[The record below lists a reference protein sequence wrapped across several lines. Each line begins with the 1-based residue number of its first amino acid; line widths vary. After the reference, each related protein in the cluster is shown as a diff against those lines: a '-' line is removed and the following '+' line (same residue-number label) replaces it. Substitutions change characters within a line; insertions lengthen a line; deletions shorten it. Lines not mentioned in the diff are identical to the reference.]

1 MYREV
6 RMDGCRGRGRVG
18 TQDCASRQP
27 MEARADLSTRPCI
40 PVCPLAWG
48 IRELGVREGNEKG
61 ARALK
66 ALSLFYE
73 SSCQIVPSNT
83 I

>member
-1 MYREV
+1 MRTA
-6 RMDGCRGRGRVG
+6 GCSGRGRVG

-27 MEARADLSTRPCI
+27 MKARADLSTRPCI
-40 PVCPLAWG
+40 PVCPLARG
-48 IRELGVREGNEKG
+48 IRELGVSEREREKNERG
-61 ARALK
+61 RALK

-73 SSCQIVPSNT
+73 SSCQIAPSNT

>member
-1 MYREV
+1 
-6 RMDGCRGRGRVG
+6 MDGEREEGRVG
-18 TQDCASRQP
+18 TLDGASRQP

-48 IRELGVREGNEKG
+48 IRELGEREREMEKE
-61 ARALK
+61 RELEALN
-66 ALSLFYE
+66 LFYE
-73 SSCQIVPSNT
+73 SSCQTVPSNT